1 MANVISQAIS
11 TVKNW
16 WLFLVAGILLIAGSV
31 WVFMT
36 PVESYVALAWIF
48 SILVLANGISY
59 TIFSISNHRELEG
72 WGWYLAGGIFEIIIG
87 IALIYYPDISIMIL
101 PLFVGFWFMFRGVQI
116 IGASLDLK
124 KYGFLDWGWLML
136 FGVGLLIMSF
146 FIILNPVFGA
156 FNVVYIT
163 SIALLFFGISN
174 IMISLKLKK
183 IKSKTIDKVEDFKKS
198 MKKDLKDLKAQI
210 VDNLKEVSEEVK
222 GEINKKFQDYEDKI
236 E

>member
-1 MANVISQAIS
+1 MANVISQAIG
-11 TVKNW
+11 TIKNW
-16 WLFLVAGILLIAGSV
+16 WLFLIAGILLIAGSI
-31 WVFMT
+31 WVFLT
-36 PVESYVALAWIF
+36 PVESYVTLAWIF
-48 SILVLANGISY
+48 SILVLANGISS
-59 TIFSISNHRELEG
+59 TIFSISNHKELEG

-87 IALIYYPDISIMIL
+87 IALITYPGISLAVL

-136 FGVGLLIMSF
+136 FGIGLTIISF
-146 FIILNPVFGA
+146 FMILNPIFGA
-156 FNVVYIT
+156 FNIVYIT

-183 IKSKTIDKVEDFKKS
+183 IKSKTIDKVEDFKKT
-198 MKKDLKDLKAQI
+198 MKMDLKDLKTGI
-210 VDNLKEVSEEVK
+210 KNSLKEVSSEVK
-222 GEINKKFQDYEDKI
+222 GEIDKKFQDYEDKI